1 MVSKRVELIVF
12 SGCPRA
18 DAARRNLREALHRA
32 EMSLQFTEWDSLA
45 ERTPPERRGFGSPS
59 ILIDGV
65 PLGGSVTGSGAACTI
80 GGAPSVDVIL
90 AALRAPRP

>member
-1 MVSKRVELIVF
+1 MTSKRIELIVF
-12 SGCPRA
+12 DGCPHA

-32 EMSLQFTEWDSLA
+32 GMSPQFTEWDSLA
-45 ERTPPERRGFGSPS
+45 ERTPAARRGFGSPS

-65 PLGGSVTGSGAACTI
+65 ALGGSVTGTGAACAV
-80 GGAPSVDVIL
+80 GGAPSVDVVL